1 LFPDDKKR
9 PDFTIACW
17 NGQFTAFDVSV
28 VSPFTSSNLG
38 KAAGNIGA
46 HLNFAAIKK
55 EEKYSEELSVLGA
68 GFIPLIFD
76 ALGGFHDSAV
86 SWAKKVALLK
96 SIRRGTSFSTE
107 KEHLIERISVSL
119 AKYLGFMIVSRAPEP
134 T

>member
-1 LFPDDKKR
+1 KGRL
-9 PDFTIACW
+9 
-17 NGQFTAFDVSV
+17 
-28 VSPFTSSNLG
+28 
-38 KAAGNIGA
+38 AAGNIGA
-46 HLNFAAIKK
+46 HLNFAAIKM

-96 SIRRGTSFSTE
+96 SIRRGTSFSAE
-107 KEHLIERISVSL
+107 KEHLIEHISVSL
-119 AKYLGFMIVSRAPEP
+119 AKYLGFMIVSRTPEP